1 MSLPYVTEDEIF
13 GDKVNDAVKLM
24 KATDKHLQDCMRFDV
39 LKELVTHFDTKNEVN
54 DVRFEAV
61 RALVLRDNWP
71 VVRPITPGTDGLYLH
86 LSTYI
91 PKNSQYTAQFMR
103 LYYYLFEML
112 PWVVDRVTLS
122 ASLQLLTDAV
132 INNSS
137 ASVEDIKLALDIRVN
152 QGYNIQYL
160 QDNWALFKQPEVL
173 KHMLELGFQI
183 TQESEFGKMF
193 ATPTF
198 GQHQWFQEARKVA
211 YSVGKRAFKAK
222 ETARAIK
229 RQKRQE

>member
-1 MSLPYVTEDEIF
+1 
-13 GDKVNDAVKLM
+13 
-24 KATDKHLQDCMRFDV
+24 
-39 LKELVTHFDTKNEVN
+39 
-54 DVRFEAV
+54 
-61 RALVLRDNWP
+61 
-71 VVRPITPGTDGLYLH
+71 
-86 LSTYI
+86 
-91 PKNSQYTAQFMR
+91 MR